1 MTVGPVDR
9 DDATATFFDATAT
22 GTLLLRRCPN
32 GHVSEAS
39 VEGCTSCGR
48 TDLAWV
54 PACGIATVVSW
65 TVVHGRPLESGE
77 SGPVTVLVLAELAEG
92 PWWWSQII
100 DAPDPTRLTVGLP
113 LKVIFVRHDDHSE
126 AVPVFRLTSP
136 QATTG
141 HGK

>member
-22 GTLLLRRCPN
+22 GTLLLLRCPD

-48 TDLAWV
+48 TDLEWA
-54 PACGIATVVSW
+54 PACGDATVVSW
-65 TVVHGRPLESGE
+65 SVVHGRPLDIGGST
-77 SGPVTVLVLAELAEG
+77 PLTVLVLAELAEG

-100 DAPDPTRLTVGLP
+100 DLPDPTQLSIGLP
-113 LKVIFVRHDDHSE
+113 LKVTFGRHDDDSE
-126 AVPVFRLTSP
+126 AVPVFRLAST
-136 QATTG
+136 
-141 HGK
+141 